1 MENPNIDCHK
11 HSLTIELSNQLYK
24 LLREKVKTTGKT
36 EAELAIA
43 SLQQFL
49 GEVEQQDVEKDRF
62 AALEAV
68 LESNLE
74 KKLKQ
79 YVESLVKDRLSEL
92 VNKSPDSNLEKSNLE
107 TSTLETGDLK
117 SFERVLPIPT
127 IRPLQIGDR
136 VLVLEPDSPYY
147 MAKLLVVKT
156 SLIRATVQTDTGE
169 KTFLKRD
176 LRFVEASV

>member
-1 MENPNIDCHK
+1 MDNPNIDCHK

-24 LLREKVKTTGKT
+24 LLQEKVKTTGKT

-62 AALEAV
+62 AALEAT
-68 LESNLE
+68 LE

-92 VNKSPDSNLEKSNLE
+92 VNKSPDSNLEKSKLE
-107 TSTLETGDLK
+107 TRILETGDRK

-136 VLVLEPDSPYY
+136 VLVLEADSPYY
-147 MAKLLVVKT
+147 MAKVLVVRT